1 MTTPTRP
8 PLEEMR
14 ARAEAA
20 TAGPWETTHP
30 EAGRFPEILAGAA
43 VLAKTCP
50 IYGVAPDGQWTR
62 TGVERANAALMAH
75 ARTDLPAALDWI
87 AHVEGLLARALP
99 SVEKASNVSQAFNGY
114 EPQPGASA
122 LSADIRAA
130 LGGGR

>member
-20 TAGPWETTHP
+20 TRGPWETTHP

-87 AHVEGLLARALP
+87 AHVEGLLAEAREALP
-99 SVEKASNVSQAFNGY
+99 HTHQTDGGIRSH
-114 EPQPGASA
+114 EPDKCLACR
-122 LSADIRAA
+122 IRAA